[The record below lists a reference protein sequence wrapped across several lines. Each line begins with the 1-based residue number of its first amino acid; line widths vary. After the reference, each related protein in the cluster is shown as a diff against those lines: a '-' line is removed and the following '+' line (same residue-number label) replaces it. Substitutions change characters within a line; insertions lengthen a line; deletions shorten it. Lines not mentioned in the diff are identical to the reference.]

1 GLGDASVPK
10 AKFMVEVCPAI
21 TVWLC
26 ETVVYPFAD
35 AETDCVPAGTFAS
48 VYAPEA
54 SVLALRP
61 AEVIVAPEI
70 GAPLAASLT
79 MPVRVPAPV
88 GVGLGV
94 WVGVAVGLGVGVG
107 EGVGVGVGDG
117 L

>member
-1 GLGDASVPK
+1 
-10 AKFMVEVCPAI
+10 M
-21 TVWLC
+21 
-26 ETVVYPFAD
+26 
-35 AETDCVPAGTFAS
+35 PAGTFAS

-79 MPVRVPAPV
+79 MPVRVPALV

-94 WVGVAVGLGVGVG
+94 GVGVAVGLGLGVGVG
-107 EGVGVGVGDG
+107 EGLGVGVGDG
-117 L
+117 LAVVVRKLNAIREARPNRNILHHLGEARG